1 MNQIAKV
8 EEICNETG
16 TSNKM
21 EKLQTNSS
29 KEKEVQTKKNQWRL
43 FIWSQG
49 LSVDSDTAAPPHPP
63 GPDPF
68 SDLGCLHG
76 RGKVAKLLKP
86 RIWSQTLQVWVPV
99 LSLTSCVTLDNLLNY
114 PSLTF
119 RIFSMGKIT
128 EPNSSKIC
136 KALRTMPV
144 NRLKAKMWKLTPA
157 SIRYKLP
164 RK

>member
-29 KEKEVQTKKNQWRL
+29 KEKEVQTKKNQRSL

-49 LSVDSDTAAPPHPP
+49 LSVDSDTAAPPIPR
-63 GPDPF
+63 PDPF
-68 SDLGCLHG
+68 SDLGCLYG

-119 RIFSMGKIT
+119 CIFSMGKSQNLT
-128 EPNSSKIC
+128 QAKFVKHLEPC
-136 KALRTMPV
+136 L
-144 NRLKAKMWKLTPA
+144 
-157 SIRYKLP
+157 
-164 RK
+164 